1 MMDRIS
7 LHGIDVYAHHGVH
20 PAERELGQRFV
31 IDTELWFD
39 CSEAA
44 RTDNLGQALDYTLV
58 HRLVSETTA
67 ETSFQLIEALA
78 GRLCTVLLR
87 DLPIEKV
94 AVTVNKP
101 NPPIPNFLG
110 RASVTLERDRLWL
123 ADQPE
128 ELA

>member
-1 MMDRIS
+1 MTDRIS

-39 CSEAA
+39 CSAAA
-44 RTDNLGQALDYTLV
+44 RTDSLGQALDYTQV
-58 HRLVSETTA
+58 HRLVCETAA
-67 ETSFQLIEALA
+67 ETSFHLIEALA

-87 DLPIEKV
+87 ELAVQKIS
-94 AVTVNKP
+94 VTVHKP

-110 RASVTLERDRLWL
+110 QASVTMERDHSWL
-123 ADQPE
+123 ENSTGDE
-128 ELA
+128 S